1 VRDRTP
7 RNIWQLLDQRGDR
20 DPLDLLSEM
29 ANSQLIDINLRVQCA
44 SVLSGYK
51 HGKRPSL
58 RYVGDLINMPEPRS
72 VEEAMQY
79 QARIVYLV
87 AAGELGVDGGAAIK
101 DLLQAYIDAK
111 VAHDLT
117 ERMERAEALL
127 REMEARGIGSVQH
140 VIGGLPIMP
149 GLENVRLPNLGPP
162 TIDAAPIGPAN
173 PNPWA
178 TPDAAAAVNVEPG
191 ANRRPPRRKPLP
203 LDPKPE
209 GGDDQA

>member
-1 VRDRTP
+1 VIEARK
-7 RNIWQLLDQRGDR
+7 DR

-87 AAGELGVDGGAAIK
+87 AAGKLDVDGGAAIK

-127 REMEARGIGSVQH
+127 REMEARGLGSVQQ
-140 VIGGLPIMP
+140 VIGGLQVMP
-149 GLENVRLPNLGPP
+149 GLEGVRMPNLGPP
-162 TIDAAPIGPAN
+162 TIDADPHPNPHLRDRAN
-173 PNPWA
+173 PWQA
-178 TPDAAAAVNVEPG
+178 VDVGAAVDVEPG
-191 ANRRPPRRKPLP
+191 TNRRPPRRKPLP
-203 LDPKPE
+203 PDPKPE
-209 GGDDQA
+209 RGDDDPA